1 MTDSS
6 GNGRDLYD
14 LLVAPEVAAKQRFDY
29 VIIGSGSA
37 GGVLAA
43 RLSED
48 QSVNVL
54 LVEAGAAG
62 RSISIDMPAMLFINA
77 KRAKYNWKFETVPQP
92 ELLGRQLYQPR
103 GKTLGGSSAI
113 NAMVYMR
120 GHAEDFNRWA
130 KMGAEGW
137 DYPGVLPYFKRS
149 ETFVDGGD
157 PTYRGASG
165 PVQTQRTKIW
175 APVQEAFM
183 AAAAERGYPMSEDPN
198 GVQQE
203 GFSQFDI
210 NVDHGVRA
218 STAHAYLGPAAHRA
232 NLKIVAETLCLRLAL
247 EGTRAVG
254 VDLAT
259 RGQAW
264 TVRVDREVILCAGAA
279 KSPQILMLSGIGPS
293 QHLQAHGIHTVID
306 LPGVGSNLQDHTEVH
321 LRWRAKRPVTYN
333 RFVRPD
339 RAALAGA
346 RWLRNKDGICTTNGF
361 ECGAML
367 RSGESVD
374 SPDLLIHYYPVQAND
389 WRPEIGAYGFSMG
402 LNLER
407 CLSRGTMR
415 LASADPKDPLLIDP
429 RYLTEP
435 EDLEQLIKFVAFGRD
450 LVATRAYDEVRGAEL
465 APGPQIKDR
474 AAVVQWIRE
483 TRVSAHHLSGTCR
496 MGTDANAVV
505 TPDGKIRG
513 AEGVRV
519 VDASLMPIITNA
531 NLNAPTM
538 MLAERLS
545 DLIRGR
551 PLLPPEDVPVMAP
564 ISGGASRF

>member
-1 MTDSS
+1 MGEDS
-6 GNGRDLYD
+6 GKGADLYD
-14 LLVAPEVAAKQRFDY
+14 LLVGPEEAAKQRFDY

-48 QSVNVL
+48 PHVNVL

-130 KMGAEGW
+130 ELGAEGW

-149 ETFVDGGD
+149 ETFVDGGN
-157 PTYRGASG
+157 PTYRGTTG
-165 PVQTQRTKIW
+165 PIHTQRTKIW
-175 APVQEAFM
+175 APVQDAFM
-183 AAAAERGYPMSEDPN
+183 AAAAERGYPMSDDPN

-218 STAHAYLGPAAHRA
+218 STAQAYLGPAARRP
-232 NLKIVAETLCLRLAL
+232 NLKIVADTLCVRLAM

-259 RGQAW
+259 RGKAW
-264 TVRVDREVILCAGAA
+264 TVGADREVILSAGAA

-293 QHLQAHGIHTVID
+293 QHLATQGIRTLID
-306 LPGVGSNLQDHTEVH
+306 LPGVGSNLQDHVEVH
-321 LRWRAKRPVTYN
+321 LRWLAKQPVTYN

-339 RAALAGA
+339 RAAVAGT
-346 RWLRNKDGICTTNGF
+346 RWLTSKEGICTTNGF

-367 RSGESVD
+367 RSSESVD

-389 WRPEIGAYGFSMG
+389 WRPVIGTYGFSMG

-415 LASADPKDPLLIDP
+415 LSSADPKDPLLIDP

-435 EDLEQLIKFVAFGRD
+435 QDLEQLIKFVAFGRD

-483 TRVSAHHLSGTCR
+483 TMVSAHHLSGTCR
-496 MGTDANAVV
+496 MGSDADAVV
-505 TPDGKIRG
+505 SPDGKVRG
-513 AEGVRV
+513 ADGLRV

-538 MLAERLS
+538 MLAERMA

-551 PLLPPEDVPVMAP
+551 PPLPREDVPVTAP
-564 ISGGASRF
+564 IRGGASRF